1 MGQTDT
7 WRTLGFESDITAVQ
21 LIAPT
26 AVTNVT
32 PVVWPSA
39 STGIDM
45 SGRGRRRILVVIDC
59 NRTAQGVTFTVTESA
74 TTNGTY
80 AAATTSGTLTK
91 MTASGVQ
98 YVSVKFNPAKPF
110 LRVTAT
116 GDNAAT
122 NITAGVT
129 ILYI

>member
-1 MGQTDT
+1 MTQSDN
-7 WRTLGFESDITAVQ
+7 WRALGFESDITAVQ
-21 LIAPT
+21 LIPPT
-26 AVTNVT
+26 QVTNTT

-39 STGIDM
+39 STGVDM
-45 SGRGRRRILVVIDC
+45 SGRGKRRILAVIDC
-59 NRTAQGVTFTVTESA
+59 KRTAQGVTFTFTESA

-98 YVSVKFNPAKPF
+98 YVSIKFNPAKPF
-110 LRVTAT
+110 LRCTAT

-122 NITAGVT
+122 DITAGVT
-129 ILYI
+129 LLYL

>member
-1 MGQTDT
+1 MKSDT
-7 WRTLGFESDITAVQ
+7 WRTIGFEADFLTPVQ
-21 LIAPT
+21 VVAPVQ
-26 AVTNVT
+26 VTNVT

-39 STGIDM
+39 STGVDLTLH
-45 SGRGRRRILVVIDC
+45 GRHGILVVIMAK
-59 NRTAQGVTFTVTESA
+59 RTAQGCTFTVTESA

-80 AAATTSGTLTK
+80 AAATTSGDLTK
-91 MTASGVQ
+91 LTASGIQ
-98 YVSVKFNPAKPF
+98 YVSVKYNPAKPF

-122 NITAGVT
+122 DFIIGVG